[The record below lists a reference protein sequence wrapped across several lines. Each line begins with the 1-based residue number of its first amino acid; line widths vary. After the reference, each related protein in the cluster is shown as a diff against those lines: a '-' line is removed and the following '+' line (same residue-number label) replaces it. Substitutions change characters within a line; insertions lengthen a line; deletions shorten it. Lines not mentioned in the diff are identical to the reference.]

1 MFEFLGPFSTFELKG
16 VYPNPVNDQSKI
28 QFITGEPKDI
38 VFSVFNYLGEKM
50 DEQMIT
56 ANRGVNDIFINANN
70 YPNGMYLYS
79 INNGEKIIS
88 KRMVIAN

>member
-1 MFEFLGPFSTFELKG
+1 
-16 VYPNPVNDQSKI
+16 
-28 QFITGEPKDI
+28 
-38 VFSVFNYLGEKM
+38 M
-50 DEQMIT
+50 DEQIIA

-79 INNGEKIIS
+79 INNGETIIS

>member
-1 MFEFLGPFSTFELKG
+1 
-16 VYPNPVNDQSKI
+16 
-28 QFITGEPKDI
+28 
-38 VFSVFNYLGEKM
+38 M
-50 DEQMIT
+50 DEQIIA
-56 ANRGVNDIFINANN
+56 ANRGVNDIFVNANN